1 MAGYRAPQNTKVRVG
16 FQAEQVLIDRV
27 EQAAR
32 VSEMSMSELIR
43 NALERYLTQ
52 S

>member
-27 EQAAR
+27 EASASA
-32 VSEMSMSELIR
+32 SEISMSELIR
-43 NALERYLTQ
+43 KALEYYLAQ
-52 S
+52 P